1 MKRLATLAVLFPGS
15 LFAHGGHAPMPEP
28 AHAMSHA
35 GPVIGGIVIAL
46 AIGLAL
52 AQRWRS

>member
-1 MKRLATLAVLFPGS
+1 MKRLTFLLTLSPGVA
-15 LFAHGGHAPMPEP
+15 LAHGGHAPLPEP

-35 GPVIGGIVIAL
+35 GPVLGAIVIAL

>member
-1 MKRLATLAVLFPGS
+1 MKRLTFLLTVAPGLAL
-15 LFAHGGHAPMPEP
+15 AHGGHAPLPEP
-28 AHAMSHA
+28 AHAVSHA
-35 GPVIGGIVIAL
+35 GPVVGVIVIAM

>member
-1 MKRLATLAVLFPGS
+1 MKRLTFLSLLAPGAAA
-15 LFAHGGHAPMPEP
+15 AHGGHGPLPEP
-28 AHAMSHA
+28 AHSVVHA
-35 GPVIGGIVIAL
+35 GPVLVAFVVAL